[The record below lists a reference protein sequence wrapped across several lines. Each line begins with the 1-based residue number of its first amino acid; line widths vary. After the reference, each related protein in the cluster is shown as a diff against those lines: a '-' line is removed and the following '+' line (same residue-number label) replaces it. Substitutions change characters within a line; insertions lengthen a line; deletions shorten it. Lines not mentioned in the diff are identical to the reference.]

1 MLVGHIVTRTR
12 LLVQLSQTISGLL
25 EAILEGDQ
33 MELGRDH
40 RWSLVA
46 MLLLGSLMT
55 FVLMV
60 ALVVGHGVQIA
71 CVWLLL
77 G

>member
-1 MLVGHIVTRTR
+1 MLVGHVVARTR
-12 LLVQLSQTISGLL
+12 LLVQLRETIRRLL
-25 EAILEGDQ
+25 EAVLEGDQ
-33 MELGRDH
+33 VELGRDH

-46 MLLLGSLMT
+46 MLLLGSLVT
-55 FVLMV
+55 FVLMM

-71 CVWLLL
+71 GVWLLL